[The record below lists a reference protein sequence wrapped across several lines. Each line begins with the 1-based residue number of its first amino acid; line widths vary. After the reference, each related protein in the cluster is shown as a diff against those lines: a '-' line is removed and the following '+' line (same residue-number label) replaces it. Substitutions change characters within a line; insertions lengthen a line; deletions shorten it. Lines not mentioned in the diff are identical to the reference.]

1 MRLTDNESAND
12 KYFSNTPFGTGC
24 EGESRFLRYL
34 HHHCPSAKD
43 FQIPLRR
50 AFDDAAKKNPSI
62 MSSPGVLGG
71 SPCLRGTR
79 IPVYMVLD
87 AIEYY
92 GTLEGA
98 LISYPQL
105 NIDQVREAVRFA
117 KSVMERP
124 VDNKA
129 QGAD

>member
-1 MRLTDNESAND
+1 M
-12 KYFSNTPFGTGC
+12 
-24 EGESRFLRYL
+24 
-34 HHHCPSAKD
+34 
-43 FQIPLRR
+43 
-50 AFDDAAKKNPSI
+50 
-62 MSSPGVLGG
+62 
-71 SPCLRGTR
+71 RGTR